1 MLCALFYFGSCNILI
16 MDKPDYPARLSRLR
30 DTFLEK
36 GLDGVVANSL
46 KDVYYYT
53 GKAVTKGDFG
63 FLVVTKKA
71 STLYVT
77 TLDNGLDGPGVRII
91 DDLKTIRG
99 DLKSMGRLGYDEKNM
114 SVMLFRKLRTG
125 TWSPFMKTLKSL
137 RMVKDKFEISQI
149 KGACQDTMTALK
161 SLKLQGRAE
170 FDVATDIFCSIR
182 SMGDTIAFE
191 PVVASGRNSSNVHH
205 IAGKSVITG
214 GPVII
219 DMGACRNMYNS
230 DVTRTFMINPA
241 PAESRML
248 DDCRRIQDELFSMAT
263 PGTPFSDIQKRFESL
278 MKPLGHRVFHS
289 FGHGVGLSVHERPS
303 GKDVLE
309 KGMVLTV
316 EPGIYKKGIGGC
328 RWEDTVLVADKP
340 IRLSC

>member
-1 MLCALFYFGSCNILI
+1 MN
-16 MDKPDYPARLSRLR
+16 KPDYPARLSRMR
-30 DTFLEK
+30 DAFLGK
-36 GLDGVVANSL
+36 GLDGVVVNSL
-46 KDVYYYT
+46 RDIYYYT

-77 TLDNGLDGPGVRII
+77 TLDNGLEGPGVRII
-91 DDLKTIRG
+91 DDLRTIRK
-99 DLKSMGRLGYDEKNM
+99 DLKPLGRLGYDEKNM

-125 TWSPFMKTLKSL
+125 TWTPFMEALKSL
-137 RMVKDKFEISQI
+137 RMIKDSFEISQI
-149 KGACQDTMTALK
+149 KKACQDTMIVLK
-161 SLKLQGRAE
+161 SLKLQDRTE

-182 SMGDTIAFE
+182 SMGDTAAFE
-191 PVVASGRNSSNVHH
+191 PVVASGRNTSNVHH
-205 IAGKSVITG
+205 IAGRFVITR
-214 GPVII
+214 GPVIV

-230 DVTRTFMINPA
+230 DVTRTFMINPT
-241 PAESRML
+241 PAESGML

-263 PGTPFSDIQKRFESL
+263 PGTPFSDMQKKFESL
-278 MKPLGHRVFHS
+278 MKPLSHRVFHS

-309 KGMVLTV
+309 KDMVLTV
-316 EPGIYKKGIGGC
+316 EPGIYKKELGGC

-340 IRLSC
+340 VRLSR